1 MSKLDSPKLLV
12 SIRSA
17 REARIV
23 EQAEIGI
30 LDVKEPDR
38 GGLGASDPETLQ
50 EIADVVSGSN
60 QNRVLSFSAGELV
73 QWFPQLEGKDDKP
86 GLEPVCSLVQRYG
99 PELLCKYRYVK
110 VGLAG
115 SFRSQAAS
123 LGCEARQSGPIHD
136 WTTIWTQFF
145 EGLPVPSRA
154 VAVVYLDFQDCD
166 APPPEEIIRVAAQ
179 ANNCDVVLFDTF
191 HKSGNLFSDFSITEI
206 EEMVLLARSHG
217 LIVVIAG
224 SVDLNCLAE
233 AVSVAP
239 DFVGV
244 RGAVCCGERTSQ
256 IDSDL
261 VEKFAR
267 ELGAVVLK

>member
-1 MSKLDSPKLLV
+1 MSKLDSPQLLV

-17 REARIV
+17 QEAKIV

-30 LDVKEPDR
+30 LDVKEPNR

-50 EIADVVSGSN
+50 EIADVVRSLN
-60 QNRVLSFSAGELV
+60 HDRVLSFSAGELI
-73 QWFPQLEGKDDKP
+73 QWFPHLEGKDNKH
-86 GLEPVCSLVQRYG
+86 GLEPVRSLVQHYG

-115 SFRSQAAS
+115 LFRNQAS
-123 LGCEARQSGPIHD
+123 LQRFEAGPSEPVPD
-136 WTTIWTQFF
+136 WPIIWTQFF
-145 EGLPVPSRA
+145 QGLPLPTRA
-154 VAVVYLDFQDCD
+154 VAVVYLDFQDCN
-166 APPPEEIIRVAAQ
+166 APPPEEVIRVAAK

-191 HKSGNLFSDFSITEI
+191 HKSGNLFSHVSITELG
-206 EEMVLLARSHG
+206 EMVLSARSHG
-217 LIVVIAG
+217 LFAVIAG

-233 AVSVAP
+233 VVSVAP

-261 VEKFAR
+261 VEKFAQ
-267 ELGAVVLK
+267 ELSAVAS